1 MGNCIEFSV
10 QISAENRTEED
21 IDLMARQLLF
31 ELKETDVESAELVGE
46 GIAPSGTKS
55 ADPVIV
61 GNIIVVVLPAV
72 LPKVLD
78 FIQAWATRGQ
88 GRIVKFKGR
97 GIEFEGSPEEFQKL
111 LEKLEKANKNERKIR
126 SHCR

>member
-31 ELKETDVESAELVGE
+31 ELKETEVESAELVGG
-46 GIAPSGTKS
+46 GIAPCGTKS

-61 GNIIVVVLPAV
+61 GNIIVAVLPAV